1 MTSRLEDLP
10 MCKADPSLL
19 LPWPKRSPEQRELV
33 RKQLVELFSCNPLY
47 IAAAKRSGNE
57 AGYWSK
63 FTVGGI
69 VHPLKASTDY
79 SPKID

>member
-10 MCKADPSLL
+10 MCKEDPSLL
-19 LPWPKRSPEQRELV
+19 LPWPERSPELQELV
-33 RKQLVELFSCNPLY
+33 RKQLVALYSLKPLW

-57 AGYWSK
+57 AEYWSK